1 MSFNISEVADYLG
14 IEKLQD
20 TGGDSIPI
28 CLSVLRRPA
37 RKKYN
42 MYQKGWKGK
51 KCIPVFFLRQAWKY
65 AGFVSGSESRICRSR
80 SL

>member
-20 TGGDSIPI
+20 TGGDFHL
-28 CLSVLRRPA
+28 LSVLWRPA

-51 KCIPVFFLRQAWKY
+51 KCIPVFLMRQAWKY